1 MRIPIQSKL
10 FYSHFLAVILVSGSV
25 GTLFYRTAS
34 NALLDGLQGRLKNS
48 AGLISRTLDAARLE
62 HITSAEAVA
71 DPVYLEQLG
80 LLRELQ
86 DANQDIAFI
95 YIMRLDGD
103 QVSFVVD
110 ADTSEKQ
117 ALPGTAYTAG
127 VPNLRLGFSGL
138 VADDEVLCDEWGC
151 FLSGYAPL
159 KNGAGRFLV
168 GIDMRADE
176 VQKKFAALRIVGL
189 ISLGLSLA
197 LAVVASKV
205 LARRITRPL
214 TQVIMRSTEIAD
226 GILGGQV
233 AVATGDELEDL
244 AGAFNKMSGR
254 LAVSHAASREAMVA
268 LEEARDTLEERVRE
282 RTSRLEQVNHLL
294 LSEVEERKRAEAEL
308 VTAAST
314 DYLTGLLNRRAVFTL
329 LEHERRRQ
337 ARTPSP
343 TSLVMVDLD
352 HFKRVND
359 RWGHQVGD
367 RVLVALADFLRSEL
381 RAQDAV
387 ARWGG
392 EEFLILLPETDLDGA
407 ARVAEKIRRGFG
419 DAPRVVDGTEVA
431 VTLSI
436 GAARLDPAQPVDE
449 SIRRADLALYRA
461 KEEGRNRIVRADET

>member
-71 DPVYLEQLG
+71 DSVYLEQLG

-214 TQVIMRSTEIAD
+214 TQVIMR
-226 GILGGQV
+226 
-233 AVATGDELEDL
+233 
-244 AGAFNKMSGR
+244 
-254 LAVSHAASREAMVA
+254 
-268 LEEARDTLEERVRE
+268 
-282 RTSRLEQVNHLL
+282 
-294 LSEVEERKRAEAEL
+294 
-308 VTAAST
+308 
-314 DYLTGLLNRRAVFTL
+314 
-329 LEHERRRQ
+329 
-337 ARTPSP
+337 
-343 TSLVMVDLD
+343 
-352 HFKRVND
+352 
-359 RWGHQVGD
+359 
-367 RVLVALADFLRSEL
+367 
-381 RAQDAV
+381 
-387 ARWGG
+387 
-392 EEFLILLPETDLDGA
+392 
-407 ARVAEKIRRGFG
+407 
-419 DAPRVVDGTEVA
+419 
-431 VTLSI
+431 
-436 GAARLDPAQPVDE
+436 
-449 SIRRADLALYRA
+449 
-461 KEEGRNRIVRADET
+461 